1 MRLFQGLA
9 GEIGDMVSRLA
20 ISSKEKR
27 ELEAEVTRMVCRYAG
42 ELTHL
47 QADIVQRETG
57 GNWLQR
63 SWRPLVMLAFAAI
76 VLLGAFMEIPYLDDD
91 SRFWN
96 LVEFGLGGY
105 VVGRGIEGVGSL
117 FHSKGRRR
125 HG

>member
-1 MRLFQGLA
+1 
-9 GEIGDMVSRLA
+9 MVSRLA

-117 FHSKGRRR
+117 FYSKGRRR